1 MTLRGAQLILPAALL
16 MAWMTG
22 CASPEPDGRLP
33 ANFRNSFP
41 DAFVEEPAP
50 STHTPVPVPAAID
63 VALRNNPRIQLLKQ
77 AAEVARAEA
86 RTCSDLQDP
95 EIVFAYGE
103 GEEVTDRSWLV
114 PRSEIVPTI
123 SYPFDNNTLI
133 SSHPEDLNKDPLD
146 PYKVRV
152 PLGPGE
158 EQYYLTRSS
167 NTFHGTT
174 ANSESYRIG
183 VRFFPP
189 NPWQLSA
196 RAAGARANYAAA
208 LADVYAAEWLVRSE
222 LKMLFAQIRYM
233 KEDLVLLEQLAETRR
248 VSASMAM
255 TLLDKR
261 QAPVVDAMSA
271 SQRYIQVLNDRDK
284 LERDLAAAKSEMLAL
299 SGQTVG
305 DVDVAEGDVVRTNVV
320 ASSLAAESLQEAA
333 LRNRSDI
340 AAAYWRSQLATAL
353 LKEAK
358 ASRVPWFTRL
368 EASYGQTKTTANED
382 AAWEMAG
389 GTAELDPFYSIS
401 VDDDE
406 ESEWR
411 VEAIMSIPLFS
422 AGPGATRVQKAVY
435 KQSVAALGEVTRLSM
450 AQVDDALNALGET
463 ETRTTRLSTEITPR
477 MEEARSLLNDLQQ
490 RPDVLPE
497 TLEKIKEVSIETER
511 MLLKSRHDR
520 LLALVQLEAA
530 LGSDL
535 AELP

>member
-1 MTLRGAQLILPAALL
+1 
-16 MAWMTG
+16 MTG

-41 DAFVEEPAP
+41 DAFVEEPVP
-50 STHTPVPVPAAID
+50 STRAPVPVPAAID
-63 VALRNNPRIQLLKQ
+63 VALHNNPQIQLLRQ
-77 AAEVARAEA
+77 AAEVARAQA
-86 RTCSDLQDP
+86 RTCTDLQDP
-95 EIVFAYGE
+95 QVVVAYGE

-114 PRSEIVPTI
+114 PRSEIVPSI
-123 SYPFDNNTLI
+123 SYPYDNNTLI

-146 PYKVRV
+146 PYKLRV

-174 ANSESYRIG
+174 ANTESYRVA

-208 LADVYAAEWLVRSE
+208 LADVYNAEWMVRSE
-222 LKMLFAQIRYM
+222 LKTLVAQIRYM
-233 KEDLVLLEQLAETRR
+233 KEDLILLERLAETRR
-248 VSASMAM
+248 VSASMAV
-255 TLLDKR
+255 TLLDKQ

-284 LERDLAAAKSEMLAL
+284 LERDLAIAKSELLAL

-305 DVDVAEGDVVRTNVV
+305 DVDVTVGDVVCTNIA
-320 ASSLAAESLQEAA
+320 ASSLVAESLQEKA

-340 AAAYWRSQLATAL
+340 AAAYWRSQWATAL

-401 VDDDE
+401 MDDDE

-411 VEAIMSIPLFS
+411 VEAIVSIPLFS
-422 AGPGATRVQKAVY
+422 VGPGATRVQRAEY
-435 KQSVAALGEVTRLSM
+435 KQAVAALGEATRLAI
-450 AQVDDALNALGET
+450 AQVDDALSALGET
-463 ETRTTRLSTEITPR
+463 ETRTDRLSAEIIPR
-477 MEEARSLLNDLQQ
+477 MDEARTLLNDLQQ
-490 RPDVLPE
+490 RPDAIP
-497 TLEKIKEVSIETER
+497 TTIEKIKEVSIETER
-511 MLLKSRHDR
+511 MLLKSRHDW
-520 LLALVQLEAA
+520 LLALIRLEQA
-530 LGSDL
+530 LGYDL

>member
-1 MTLRGAQLILPAALL
+1 MTSREAHVILLAALL
-16 MAWMTG
+16 IGWVTG

-41 DAFVEEPAP
+41 DAFVEEPVP
-50 STHTPVPVPAAID
+50 SAQAPVPVPAAID
-63 VALRNNPRIQLLKQ
+63 VALRNNPQLQLLRQ

-86 RTCSDLQDP
+86 RTCADLQDP
-95 EIVFAYGE
+95 EIAVTYGE
-103 GEEVTDRSWLV
+103 GEEVVDRSWLV
-114 PRSEIVPTI
+114 PRSEIMPSI
-123 SYPFDNNTLI
+123 SYPYDNNTLI

-146 PYKVRV
+146 PLKVRV
-152 PLGPGE
+152 PLGPGQ

-167 NTFHGTT
+167 NTFHGTSEDT
-174 ANSESYRIG
+174 ESYRVAI
-183 VRFFPP
+183 RFYPP

-208 LADVYAAEWLVRSE
+208 LADVYAEEWAVRSQ

-248 VSASMAM
+248 ASASMAM
-255 TLLDKR
+255 TLLDKQ

-271 SQRYIQVLNDRDK
+271 SQRYIQALNDREK
-284 LERDLAAAKSEMLAL
+284 LERDLAAAKSEILAL

-305 DVDVAEGDVVRTNVV
+305 DVDVTEGDVVRTNIV
-320 ASSLAAESLQEAA
+320 ASSLAAESLQETA
-333 LRNRSDI
+333 LQDRRDI

-368 EASYGQTKTTANED
+368 EASYGQTKSTANED

-389 GTAELDPFYSIS
+389 GTAELDSFYSVSI
-401 VDDDE
+401 DDTV

-435 KQSVAALGEVTRLSM
+435 KQSVAALGESTRLAM
-450 AQVDDALNALGET
+450 AQVDDALNALNET
-463 ETRTTRLSTEITPR
+463 ETRTDRLSTEITPR
-477 MEEARSLLNDLQQ
+477 MKEARALLNDLQQ
-490 RPDVLPE
+490 RPDVIPA
-497 TLEKIKEVSIETER
+497 TIEKIREVSIETER

-520 LLALVQLEAA
+520 LLALIQLEAA